1 MGGIPLTREE
11 EGPSRQKRPPAASPP
26 PRASFKSA
34 SGRAGAG
41 ESPSPPPPPPPPA
54 QAVQYLR
61 GRQGPGTRAH
71 GPTPQRVS
79 TAHTHIHTQQQ
90 TKGLDTPVPSL
101 PSGRRGRGIPS
112 PAPLQGKLRGCELRW
127 GRGPG
132 TPEGGDQDAVGLS
145 RSPGK
150 PGPSGAPFEG
160 FRRPPGCGC
169 AGRTPDAR
177 DSRVSAEVFPW
188 FPRLKP
194 TGPSETGSW
203 GPQLPELGTGHR
215 KLPHQRQ
222 DFPNLPAQHVQLGTE
237 TAL

>member
-1 MGGIPLTREE
+1 MGGIPLTREG
-11 EGPSRQKRPPAASPP
+11 EGPSRQKSPPAASPP

-34 SGRAGAG
+34 SGRAG

-54 QAVQYLR
+54 QAVQHLR

-79 TAHTHIHTQQQ
+79 QPRTHTYTHNSKQRVWTPLSPPSPQAGEGGASPPQPLC
-90 TKGLDTPVPSL
+90 KVSFGAASCGGEGDPAPRREGLRTL
-101 PSGRRGRGIPS
+101 WGS
-112 PAPLQGKLRGCELRW
+112 PAPQESRGPPVRPLRG
-127 GRGPG
+127 
-132 TPEGGDQDAVGLS
+132 
-145 RSPGK
+145 
-150 PGPSGAPFEG
+150 SG
-160 FRRPPGCGC
+160 RPPGCGC
-169 AGRTPDAR
+169 AGRTPDAG

-188 FPRLKP
+188 FPRLEP
-194 TGPSETGSW
+194 TDPSETGSW